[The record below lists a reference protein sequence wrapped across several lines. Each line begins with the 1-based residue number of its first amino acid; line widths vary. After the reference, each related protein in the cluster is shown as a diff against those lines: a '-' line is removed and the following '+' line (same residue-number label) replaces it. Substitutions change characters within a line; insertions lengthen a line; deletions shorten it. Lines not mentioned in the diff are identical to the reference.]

1 MLSVRLWTELSA
13 PQQTLSRKH
22 TLQSLFRDFI
32 LTKIEPGCGAAYLS
46 QGNDKRSARSVF
58 MSPKMAEKNYKELA
72 TEDAS
77 NADPRANGELTI
89 LDVSTSLPPLTFRT
103 NLAASLREQQNGFH
117 SKVAMP
123 TFIEIV

>member
-1 MLSVRLWTELSA
+1 MR
-13 PQQTLSRKH
+13 
-22 TLQSLFRDFI
+22 
-32 LTKIEPGCGAAYLS
+32 AAYLS

-89 LDVSTSLPPLTFRT
+89 LDVSTSTSTHTFRT